1 MAEHFEATHQ
11 KAGTFAVVNGVKVG
25 GNVAAYFCLQDGT
38 VLHAVAGPVDAQ
50 TFLREARWAVDL
62 RKLAAT
68 EARGDVGRYRAA
80 VRKGHL
86 ERLLADHG
94 VNQPATLM
102 PKVGGGPPPVPQAE
116 LVRRPAVRRLD
127 RPGQVHALLS
137 TYPLARL
144 DQVYPIVFEQVLGEK
159 VSSLPVQTK

>member
-11 KAGTFAVVNGVKVG
+11 KAGTFRVVDGQKQG

-62 RKLAAT
+62 RKLAVT
-68 EARGDVGRYRAA
+68 EARGDVARYR
-80 VRKGHL
+80 
-86 ERLLADHG
+86 
-94 VNQPATLM
+94 Q
-102 PKVGGGPPPVPQAE
+102 
-116 LVRRPAVRRLD
+116 AVRRLG
-127 RPGQVHALLS
+127 RAGQVHALLA

-144 DQVYPIVFEQVLGEK
+144 DAVYPIVFEQVLGEK
-159 VSSLPVQTK
+159 VSTLPVLTK